1 MNLWKVEKTPAEVVT
16 GPVEEPLS
24 PLEVRQHLYLP
35 TNETAGDDEL
45 ERMIQAAREQWE
57 KDTDMVLIEQ
67 TLRMHA
73 SGFGSGDF
81 ELYKRPIRSV
91 TSVTYYDS
99 NGDSQ
104 TLSTDV
110 YTLNKL
116 QRRLELRINQV
127 WPVVELKRYDAV
139 TINYVAGFAEDRSGV
154 PALINRAMLLLL
166 GYWYSANRGDNDR
179 ANDLNAYY
187 KIVQKYMRPTYP

>member
-1 MNLWKVEKTPAEVVT
+1 MMWKVEKTPAEVVT
-16 GPVEEPLS
+16 GPVEEPVS
-24 PLEVRQHLYLP
+24 TTEVRRQLYLP
-35 TNETAGDDEL
+35 TNETVGDEEL
-45 ERMIQAAREQWE
+45 RDLIQAAREQWE
-57 KDTDMVLIEQ
+57 KDTDLVLIDQ
-67 TLRMHA
+67 SLRMYA
-73 SGFGSGDF
+73 SGFGGGDF

-99 NGDSQ
+99 AGNSQ

-116 QRRLELRINQV
+116 KRRLELKINQV

-139 TINYVAGFAEDRSGV
+139 TINYVAGFAEDASDV
-154 PALINRAMLLLL
+154 PLLIKRAILLLI
-166 GYWYSANRGDNDR
+166 GYWYAANRGDNDR

-187 KIVQKYMRPTYP
+187 KIVQKYMRASYP